1 MGPGYIR
8 ELEGVVYKFLAE
20 SSRARGPHPATVPAV
35 AAAEEVSRPCEEP
48 STPVVA
54 LLISQSPFTR
64 ASLLAAQSSTVPL
77 YLFHLPPPDPPHSP
91 REPSSRDADS
101 GPHASSETPPL
112 TEGAIGTAFWN
123 AALASTRG
131 ILGGE
136 MELRWERT
144 LPEPNAG
151 LFGLGRGRPALW
163 WKGQRLANW
172 VPQHSSIQ

>member
-1 MGPGYIR
+1 MGPGCIR

-20 SSRARGPHPATVPAV
+20 STRAQGPCPTAVPAV
-35 AAAEEVSRPCEEP
+35 AAAKEAPRPREEHL
-48 STPVVA
+48 TPVVA

-77 YLFHLPPPDPPHSP
+77 YLLHLPSPDHPHSP
-91 REPSSRDADS
+91 REPSPRDADS
-101 GPHASSETPPL
+101 GPHASPETPPL

-163 WKGQRLANW
+163 WRGQRLANW